1 LIPDYTDCVC
11 EWIAT
16 HTRVRKFY
24 SVPITE
30 QAEFQCACPPSTV
43 FRTRTRMKEY
53 EEDSPDKS
61 IIPWSNG
68 TTSGSTYQA
77 GDLTGSNPRDKRNV
91 GCTCKQPT
99 PRWRNKEMTQTRIA
113 RLIITCVLFGFAYS
127 SCGLSQEGSKPVDWK
142 KERQKAQD
150 GIERN
155 PKSSF
160 WHNQAGVAYDALGDV
175 ESAERELTLASKL
188 DSTNPIGYYGL
199 YAFYQRRGT
208 LAQQRKA
215 LLNALEND
223 SANPLGHFQLGVVLE
238 KEGHLAEAL

>member
-1 LIPDYTDCVC
+1 
-11 EWIAT
+11 
-16 HTRVRKFY
+16 
-24 SVPITE
+24 
-30 QAEFQCACPPSTV
+30 
-43 FRTRTRMKEY
+43 
-53 EEDSPDKS
+53 
-61 IIPWSNG
+61 
-68 TTSGSTYQA
+68 
-77 GDLTGSNPRDKRNV
+77 
-91 GCTCKQPT
+91 
-99 PRWRNKEMTQTRIA
+99 MTQTRIA

-238 KEGHLAEAL
+238 KEGHLAEALGEYGTAKSLVSGVKGPEYIDPRGNPYEVEIVRSDVGKHIDRIAKLKSSQQGKN